1 MANVRDIPYTKMLR
15 RELQLA
21 AHARGVKGA
30 KSIKNRQTLIAILE
44 DDHYFLMKFGKMVK
58 IPVGGLK

>member
-1 MANVRDIPYTKMLR
+1 MANIRDIPYNKMML

-30 KSIKNRQTLIAILE
+30 KSISKRQTLIDILE
-44 DDHYFLMKFGKMVK
+44 DDHYFLVT
-58 IPVGGLK
+58 VNGLEKVRVDNG